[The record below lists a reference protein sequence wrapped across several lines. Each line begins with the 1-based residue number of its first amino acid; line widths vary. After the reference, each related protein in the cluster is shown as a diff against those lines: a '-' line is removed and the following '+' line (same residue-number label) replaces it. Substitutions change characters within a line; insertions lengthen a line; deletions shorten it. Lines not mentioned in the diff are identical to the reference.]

1 MSAKKFRHRA
11 RKMTATAR
19 TTSSEKQLAPA
30 ARLDVALDEFARIR
44 RLEVDAAVAVP
55 VVLRRALILGVCLA
69 NLLLRHYLR
78 HRGRGCRRVERKRC
92 GGESGGR

>member
-1 MSAKKFRHRA
+1 
-11 RKMTATAR
+11 
-19 TTSSEKQLAPA
+19 
-30 ARLDVALDEFARIR
+30 
-44 RLEVDAAVAVP
+44 LEVDAAVAVP